1 MSSIQSPQAAA
12 GVKQD
17 FKRYS
22 AFQADQTPD
31 LVYSAT
37 VGIGHSSI
45 CPVMSNSTGPGDFSV
60 FNLPP
65 DSQGSTVVNF
75 NIAFIVISTTL
86 LCTRLY
92 IRGFM
97 VKVLGL
103 DDYLAVI
110 AYAILTT
117 QSVIEILAV
126 GVGSGTHMDEV
137 PPESLP
143 TFFSYLVTLQ
153 ILYFW
158 GTGFVR
164 LSIAAFY
171 PRLSQDTNTN
181 PPSDLWDITAPG
193 RQCLDKSKE
202 APMMWSHGAICIFL
216 DICLVILP
224 IWVIYSKMKFSA
236 KTVQVILVF
245 CIGIFGV
252 ITGVVR
258 LIINVNTDFTTDTT
272 YKMARVAPWTD
283 IEGHIGLWTAC
294 FPALQPLIRLMSYKL
309 GLRSTLNSTNKKSR
323 TAGASGAGGTN
334 KWMGSSSHGGVRSH
348 GYVSFSDDKEDT
360 RAMVV
365 GGSQG
370 KDSTT
375 DLEMHDLE
383 AARLGDRTSA
393 SKNVIYKRTD
403 VKVQIVDARDQPD
416 KWDAL

>member
-1 MSSIQSPQAAA
+1 
-12 GVKQD
+12 
-17 FKRYS
+17 
-22 AFQADQTPD
+22 
-31 LVYSAT
+31 
-37 VGIGHSSI
+37 
-45 CPVMSNSTGPGDFSV
+45 MSNSTGPGGFSV

-65 DSQGSTVVNF
+65 DSQGSTLVNF

-137 PPESLP
+137 PPERLP

-171 PRLSQDTNTN
+171 PRLSQDKIFLRCIYAVMTAIVAITLVAFFFELLECKHV
-181 PPSDLWDITAPG
+181 PDLWDITAPG

-294 FPALQPLIRLMSYKL
+294 FPALQPLIRLVSYKL

-334 KWMGSSSHGGVRSH
+334 KWMGSSSHGGARSH
-348 GYVSFSDDKEDT
+348 GYVSFSDDKDDT

-375 DLEMHDLE
+375 DLELHDLE
-383 AARLGDRTSA
+383 AARLGNRARA

-403 VKVQIVDARDQPD
+403 VKVQIVDAKDQPE